1 MVAKVQKVGAGH
13 GYAVLPKAIAAAL
26 FCIFAVSPAVAGTDC
41 WTYHPPTSGT
51 RGTISWT
58 DSSGF
63 ENVIKGIILSDGQI
77 RIYPNY
83 NKNST
88 TLKNAD
94 FSIPVRDED
103 GGELAYSPDF
113 LAGKD
118 DTGQA
123 ILGYINGLTNI
134 IVNANATR
142 IGNYA
147 FKTNPN
153 LIRVRL
159 NDGLKSIGTEGFN
172 ECEALETV
180 ENFFPDSLEALGS
193 KAFYGCKVLASDM
206 TANGLQSIKDRVF
219 RSCQSLR
226 AIDLG
231 NAPVTNFPE
240 YVFFDCPKLGSAILP
255 KTLRTMGIGVFEG
268 CSSLTNVTPLLP
280 PKLETLGTDSNPVF
294 INDPIQGHVVSPP
307 MLARIGT
314 RAFRASKIET
324 FTAAKEGLKSIGQYA
339 FYQNYNLTNI
349 VLSADLESLTGGWVD
364 SFGTAGVEQHI
375 WFRNLPATLPSGL
388 WSNTKKQ
395 NIMIHLPWSQQE
407 AWREWVASGPSG
419 HTFTFGGETKTL
431 PRHFNDVGTWSSS
444 VLQNVTWWKDS
455 GQRFTITV
463 R

>member
-1 MVAKVQKVGAGH
+1 MKQLC
-13 GYAVLPKAIAAAL
+13 VLL
-26 FCIFAVSPAVAGTDC
+26 LLFAVGFTAVAGTDC
-41 WTYHPPTSGT
+41 WTYTPPPAGKT
-51 RGTISWT
+51 RGSIAWT

-63 ENVIKGIILSDGQI
+63 ENVIKGVVLSGGQI
-77 RIYPNY
+77 RIIPGE

-88 TLKNAD
+88 TLRNAD
-94 FSIPVRDED
+94 FSVPVRDE
-103 GGELAYSPDF
+103 GGSELAYSPDF

-118 DTGQA
+118 NTGQS
-123 ILGYINGLTNI
+123 ILAYIDGLTN
-134 IVNANATR
+134 VVMNANATS

-147 FKTNPN
+147 LKSNPN
-153 LIRVRL
+153 LVRVRL

-172 ECEALETV
+172 ECAALETV
-180 ENFFPDSLEALGS
+180 ENFLPDSLEALGS
-193 KAFYGCKVLASDM
+193 KAFYGCKALASDM

-240 YVFFDCPKLGSAILP
+240 YVFFDCSKLGSVILP
-255 KTLRTMGIGVFEG
+255 NAMRTMGIGVFEG

-280 PKLETLGTDSNPVF
+280 PRLETLGSDSNPVF

-307 MLARIGT
+307 TLARIGT

-339 FYQNYNLTNI
+339 FFQNYNLTNI
-349 VLSADLESLTGGWVD
+349 VLSADLESLTAGWVD

-388 WSNTKKQ
+388 WSNTKTQ

-419 HTFTFGGETKTL
+419 HTFTFNKATKTL
-431 PRHFNDVGTWSSS
+431 PEHLNDVGTWLSS
-444 VLQNVTWWKDS
+444 VTQNVTWWKDVDPH
-455 GQRFTITV
+455 FMIIV

>member
-1 MVAKVQKVGAGH
+1 MKQLC
-13 GYAVLPKAIAAAL
+13 VLL
-26 FCIFAVSPAVAGTDC
+26 LLFAVGFTAVAGTDC
-41 WTYHPPTSGT
+41 WTYMPPPAGKT
-51 RGTISWT
+51 RGSIAWT

-63 ENVIKGIILSDGQI
+63 ENVIKGVVLSGGQI
-77 RIYPNY
+77 RIIPGE

-88 TLKNAD
+88 TLRNAD
-94 FSIPVRDED
+94 FSVPVRDE
-103 GGELAYSPDF
+103 GGIELAYSPDF

-118 DTGQA
+118 NTGQS
-123 ILGYINGLTNI
+123 ILAYIDGLTN
-134 IVNANATR
+134 VVMNTNATS

-153 LIRVRL
+153 LVRVRL

-193 KAFYGCKVLASDM
+193 KAFYGCKALASDM

-240 YVFFDCPKLGSAILP
+240 YVFFDCSKLGSVILP
-255 KTLRTMGIGVFEG
+255 NAMRTMGIGVFEG

-280 PKLETLGTDSNPVF
+280 PRLETLGSDSNPVF

-307 MLARIGT
+307 TLARIGT

-349 VLSADLESLTGGWVD
+349 VLSADLESLTAGWVD

-388 WSNTKKQ
+388 WSNTKTQ

-407 AWREWVASGPSG
+407 AWREWVASGPTD
-419 HTFTFGGETKTL
+419 HVFTFGGQTGRL
-431 PRHFNDVGTWSSS
+431 PERMRDVGTWKAG
-444 VLQNVTWWKDS
+444 VTQNVTWWKDS
-455 GQRFTITV
+455 NPYFTIII